1 MDLQGCIR
9 SRDCQKIFSAR
20 PGCDAA
26 ISKQDRFEIEI
37 WPACFDLKLR
47 YTSVLLYGI
56 RLDISVPIRFRTKRD
71 FSTVSGISDA
81 NQLFLHCLFLAS
93 HDHIDMTSSRSS
105 NAIFLRLPDRIF
117 DGVKEHFDRI
127 SRLKKRFRRCGT
139 SVMSRQ

>member
-1 MDLQGCIR
+1 MDFQGRTR
-9 SRDCQKIFSAR
+9 SRDCQEIFSAR

-26 ISKQDRFEIEI
+26 ISKQERFKIEI
-37 WPACFDLKLR
+37 WLACFDLKLR
-47 YTSVLLYGI
+47 YRSVLLYGI
-56 RLDISVPIRFRTKRD
+56 RLDISVPIRFRPKRD
-71 FSTVSGISDA
+71 SPTVSGINDA
-81 NQLFLHCLFLAS
+81 NQLFLYCLFLAS

-105 NAIFLRLPDRIF
+105 DAISLRLPDRIF